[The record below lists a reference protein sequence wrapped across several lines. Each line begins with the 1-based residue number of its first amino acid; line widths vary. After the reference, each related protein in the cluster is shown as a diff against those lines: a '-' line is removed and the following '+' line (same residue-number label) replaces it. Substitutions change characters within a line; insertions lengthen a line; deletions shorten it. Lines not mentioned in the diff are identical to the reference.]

1 MKFTKLLT
9 PFPYFEKRDLF
20 LDTSK
25 AISVIEERLT
35 VDNQMDG
42 YIQNVVK
49 LRENILN
56 NNIEKILWN
65 FFIKT
70 LLDYV
75 CFAFDKKE

>member
-1 MKFTKLLT
+1 M
-9 PFPYFEKRDLF
+9 
-20 LDTSK
+20 
-25 AISVIEERLT
+25 EERLI

-42 YIQNVVK
+42 YKQNAVK

-56 NNIEKILWN
+56 NNIEKFLCN

-75 CFAFDKKE
+75 CFVFDKKE

>member
-1 MKFTKLLT
+1 M
-9 PFPYFEKRDLF
+9 
-20 LDTSK
+20 
-25 AISVIEERLT
+25 EERLI

-42 YIQNVVK
+42 YKKNVVK

-56 NNIEKILWN
+56 NNTEKFLWN

-75 CFAFDKKE
+75 CFVFDKKE